1 MADFVTRDEFTVVYD
16 IVKETRQDVKLLLA
30 AKAAEDAVEGERNK
44 RADRKVIWKPTMIAT
59 AVSSLTYIA
68 LHFF

>member
-16 IVKETRQDVKLLLA
+16 IVKETRNDVKILLA
-30 AKAAEDAVEGERNK
+30 AKAADDAVEGERTK
-44 RADRKVIWKPTMIAT
+44 HADRKAVWKPTMIAT
-59 AVSSLTYIA
+59 VVSSLTYIA